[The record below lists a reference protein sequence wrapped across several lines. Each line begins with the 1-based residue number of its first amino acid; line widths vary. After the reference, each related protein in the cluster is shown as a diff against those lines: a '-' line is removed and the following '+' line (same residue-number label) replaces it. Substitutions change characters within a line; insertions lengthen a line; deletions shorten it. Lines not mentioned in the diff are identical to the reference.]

1 MLIETKK
8 SIIKM
13 LKMVLFDRAINEK
26 CCSVDGGRGI
36 CRLFLYPPPGICH
49 TVPKNANAQGSA
61 RGGGLG
67 CQAQV
72 ELTLEGRI
80 AFRILLTST
89 SNTAFMENRLS
100 FYKLILFIYLLI
112 STFIFVNTI
121 TINSIVC
128 KHFQDIV
135 YCIFSLIV
143 FTVSK

>member
-36 CRLFLYPPPGICH
+36 CRLFCRLPTPGNL
-49 TVPKNANAQGSA
+49 PYSANSRGST

-89 SNTAFMENRLS
+89 LNTVFMENRLS

-112 STFIFVNTI
+112 STFIFVNAI
-121 TINSIVC
+121 TVNSIVC
-128 KHFQDIV
+128 KHLYIQPDCV
-135 YCIFSLIV
+135 YRVQIKVMTI
-143 FTVSK
+143 